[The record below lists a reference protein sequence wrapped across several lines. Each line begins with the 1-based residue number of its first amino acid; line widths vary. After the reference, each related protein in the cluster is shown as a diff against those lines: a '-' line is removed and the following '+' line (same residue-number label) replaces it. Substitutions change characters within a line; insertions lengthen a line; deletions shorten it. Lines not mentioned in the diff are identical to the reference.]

1 MDKMNPIIDNRI
13 VNDTTFAIR
22 LKSFVDDVKVCDCIG
37 EEEKEYL
44 QIVAEELLDYQI
56 RTATEKEEID
66 YLTRLGLW
74 KPKN

>member
-1 MDKMNPIIDNRI
+1 MENPIKGNRI
-13 VNDTTFAIR
+13 VSDRTFAVR
-22 LKSFVDDVKVCDCIG
+22 LKSFLFDIQCCDCIG